1 MIFWNIEVCQG
12 PQMALLP
19 FCGMYQGTQW
29 TAATAA
35 DMANSTTQ
43 LV

>member
-1 MIFWNIEVCQG
+1 MIFWNMEVCQG

-29 TAATAA
+29 TAVTAA
-35 DMANSTTQ
+35 DMAYSTTQ